1 MPDPETDEI
10 LWYNPDPRTVI
21 PLEGFHK
28 SRSLVRTVKKRVFKI
43 TFDQDFNGVIQGC
56 ASREPTWISD
66 EIKATYIDLFKLGF
80 CHSVEVRGEDGKLAG
95 GLYGI
100 SQGGV
105 FNAESMFSRETD
117 ASKVALWAL
126 TERMRQCGLTLL
138 EVQFMTEHLRSL
150 GAIEVQKNEYLRQLG
165 VALALPVRF
174 APPEGDFNL
183 L

>member
-1 MPDPETDEI
+1 MPDSETDEI

-21 PLEGFHK
+21 PLDGFHK
-28 SRSLVRTVKKRVFKI
+28 SRSLTRTVKKRVFEV
-43 TFDQDFNGVIQGC
+43 TFDQDFIGVIQGC
-56 ASREPTWISD
+56 ASREPTWISN
-66 EIKATYIDLFKLGF
+66 EIKAAYIGLFKLGY
-80 CHSVEVRGEDGKLAG
+80 CHSVEVRGAGGTLVG

-105 FNAESMFSRETD
+105 FNAESMFSREKD

-126 TERMRQCGLTLL
+126 TDRMRQCGLTLL

-150 GAIEVQKNEYLRQLG
+150 GAIEIQKAEYLRQLG
-165 VALALPVRF
+165 IALSLPVGF
-174 APPEGDFNL
+174 TPVVGAFNL